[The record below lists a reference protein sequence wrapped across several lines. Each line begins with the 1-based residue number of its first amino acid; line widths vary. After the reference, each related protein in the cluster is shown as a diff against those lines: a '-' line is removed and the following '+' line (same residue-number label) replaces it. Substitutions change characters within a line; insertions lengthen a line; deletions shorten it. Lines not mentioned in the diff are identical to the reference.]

1 MCMQAGH
8 RHLTHRKVKSSM
20 AGILGAGVRRTAW
33 ALVSSCLAAW
43 QHEARHSRIGR
54 RLQRR
59 RENCWHLWELLDG
72 RDRLHA
78 ILGDWLLLWRC
89 SLWESRS
96 HTFASELQIL
106 AGLLQESTITCRELR
121 TQLLTLRGNSSRLN
135 RAALWATL
143 VAWQR
148 AVAAERGEGR
158 GSHRSAMG
166 SLAPSS
172 LASFQRGGARPLSVS
187 EQRLRTK
194 MNVPLAQAAAV
205 PNQFAVVVPNGV
217 SPGQL
222 IQATT
227 PDGQQVQVPVPAGC
241 TAGSQFMV
249 SYQPKPV
256 PAMPVMAM
264 PVAAPAQHA
273 MGMPGAPGMGG
284 VAQLHYW
291 PGASDPFAILD
302 TLAGDRE
309 WSWKPHQRLSSSVSI
324 KQQINWAEVLVGWD
338 QPEKYLISDPLSGRD
353 LFVAAERSDG
363 LMGMVGRQ
371 VFEGG
376 SRPFNLDIALLTGP
390 GNAPQPFVR
399 LERPFACTCLCFG
412 RPRMHIYNA
421 LTNQLIAST
430 VEPIIPAL
438 HTDREETNFEVFD
451 GGQVVGNIRRQF
463 NTAQALGAITGVN
476 ADSDQFH
483 VDFKEVQSPQWKA
496 ALIAMALFLDY
507 CYFVKGGQ
515 TARRESALG
524 RAIQVERR
532 WNDN

>member
-1 MCMQAGH
+1 
-8 RHLTHRKVKSSM
+8 
-20 AGILGAGVRRTAW
+20 
-33 ALVSSCLAAW
+33 
-43 QHEARHSRIGR
+43 
-54 RLQRR
+54 
-59 RENCWHLWELLDG
+59 
-72 RDRLHA
+72 
-78 ILGDWLLLWRC
+78 
-89 SLWESRS
+89 
-96 HTFASELQIL
+96 
-106 AGLLQESTITCRELR
+106 
-121 TQLLTLRGNSSRLN
+121 
-135 RAALWATL
+135 
-143 VAWQR
+143 
-148 AVAAERGEGR
+148 
-158 GSHRSAMG
+158 
-166 SLAPSS
+166 
-172 LASFQRGGARPLSVS
+172 
-187 EQRLRTK
+187 
-194 MNVPLAQAAAV
+194 
-205 PNQFAVVVPNGV
+205 
-217 SPGQL
+217 
-222 IQATT
+222 
-227 PDGQQVQVPVPAGC
+227 
-241 TAGSQFMV
+241 MV

-302 TLAGDRE
+302 TLAG
-309 WSWKPHQRLSSSVSI
+309 VSI

-430 VEPIIPAL
+430 VEPYSCCHLRIGMNDEAQNEVLKVDHHCCDCSLLCWGCPCGCQ
-438 HTDREETNFEVFD
+438 ETNFEVFD